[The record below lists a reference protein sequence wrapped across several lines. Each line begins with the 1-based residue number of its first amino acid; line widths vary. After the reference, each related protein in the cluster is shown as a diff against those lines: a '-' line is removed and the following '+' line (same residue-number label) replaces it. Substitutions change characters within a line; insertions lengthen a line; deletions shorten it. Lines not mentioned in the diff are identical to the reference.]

1 MNQIYHPWHLW
12 EDHKNGFYDNI
23 SGKKKKELAAEIVL
37 LFCDTERLQTAMLEV
52 IEKWPYSME
61 HNLSNANLN
70 QIAYIGQCAACF
82 SLGAP
87 STVTMEIW
95 STLDKPTQYAADK
108 AATLALDEWQR
119 ITNHQLCLNFI

>member
-1 MNQIYHPWHLW
+1 MKPIYHPWHLW

-23 SGKKKKELAAEIVL
+23 SGNRKKELAAKIVV
-37 LFCDTERLQTAMLEV
+37 LFCDTQRLQATMLDV
-52 IEKWPYSME
+52 VEKWPYSME

-70 QIAYIGQCAACF
+70 QIAYIGQCAACL

-95 STLDKPTQYAADK
+95 STLDKNTRDAADK
-108 AATLALDEWQR
+108 AATIALDEWQR
-119 ITNHQLCLNFI
+119 KTNHQLCLNFI